1 MENGWITS
9 RGEHFSCGFVNQLYK
24 FRRHELSLSS
34 QKFISCG
41 QHGECPNKPAVAEG
55 SLFDLVCG
63 GVSLDELRI
72 DTFVEILAG
81 AEPFNLFWVRV
92 TLRLDSVTI
101 H

>member
-1 MENGWITS
+1 M
-9 RGEHFSCGFVNQLYK
+9 
-24 FRRHELSLSS
+24 
-34 QKFISCG
+34 
-41 QHGECPNKPAVAEG
+41 
-55 SLFDLVCG
+55 FDLVCG